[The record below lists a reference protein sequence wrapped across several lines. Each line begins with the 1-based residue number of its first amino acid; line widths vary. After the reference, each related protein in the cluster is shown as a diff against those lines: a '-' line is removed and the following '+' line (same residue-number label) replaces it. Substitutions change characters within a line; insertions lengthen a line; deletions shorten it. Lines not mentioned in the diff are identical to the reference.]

1 MKLLSVVN
9 YHSQVFFHHPINEN
23 GCCCTP
29 ETHSMRKMLFGV
41 LATLSLQFASAQQ
54 NNFWTSRDAGVVQIT
69 ANRAAQRASFP
80 ANYKLFDLN
89 MTPFRQEMM
98 SVAGTARTKASTIIT
113 LPNADGG
120 LETFELVEASNFE
133 PALQDRFPDIRSFSG
148 KGITDPSA
156 TVKLSISAQ
165 GMQSMVLRANNRE
178 DEYIESYAADQ
189 PVYAVFKA
197 QRKAGQMPWACNT
210 ADRNLANALNQQVG
224 QQFSIARSGGNLKTY
239 RLALSC
245 NGEYANYFGATSAA
259 QVGLVLAA
267 FNNTLTRCN
276 GIFEK
281 DLALHL
287 NLIPTTTNVIY
298 YNAGTDPYTTLANWN
313 VQLENTLIANVGEA
327 NYDIGHMFGS
337 TGGGGNAGC
346 IGCICV
352 NKSGTVNGKGSGI
365 TSPADGIPQGDNF
378 DIDYVAHEIGH
389 QLGAN
394 HTFSFSL
401 EGTGVNKEV
410 GSGITI
416 MGYAGITGQDV
427 APHSIDVFHQASI
440 QQIQNNLLAKTCGTT
455 ASIAGTNTAPVVAP
469 LTNYTIPRSTP
480 FALTG
485 SATDADGDALTYSWE
500 QNDNSTTTG
509 ASSVASATKTTGP
522 NWISFKPTTSPTRLF
537 PRLAT
542 ILAGAAVTG
551 PLAGGDAGANIE
563 ALSSVARTL
572 NFRLT
577 VWDNA
582 PYNSAVPEV
591 GQTSFADMVV
601 TVNGTAGPFGV
612 SAPNTAVSWAGGS
625 TQTVT
630 WTVNSTNLAPINC
643 ANVKIS
649 LSTDGGQT
657 FPTVLLEST
666 PNDGSQAVVIPNTLS
681 TTARIKIE
689 AIGNIFFD
697 ISNTNFSITTPP
709 LCGDPTGLTTSSIT
723 NTSAGI
729 SWTAVP
735 NAISYGVEYKLNTA
749 ATWTV
754 LNAAQAG
761 TSASLTGLTAATVYN
776 WRVRATCAAGAGN
789 YVQAANFTTLVN
801 CGDPTGLT
809 TGSITNT
816 SAAIS
821 WTAVANATSYRVEY
835 KTNAAATWT
844 LLTAAQAGTTASL
857 TGLVQGTAY
866 NWRVQATCP
875 AGTGNFVQANF
886 STTAPSCAS
895 VLDNATNNTTAGSAV
910 IPFNTNVTGLINVGS
925 DVDHYRFT
933 ITTGGTITITL
944 TTLPANYNLRL
955 INTNGTTVLVTSA
968 QTGTRNETITRT
980 MTPGTYYVRVYPTN
994 TNTFNATTC
1003 YTLRVALGTATRLA
1017 DVVAG
1022 TANAGSTAANCEV
1035 AAGSM
1040 VAYPNPVQNTLNLNL
1055 SGFKG
1060 SSEVVVY
1067 NMNGKRMLSKQTANT
1082 NTTLDFSRLSKG
1094 VYMIRVFN
1102 PSGNNGNLKVIKN

>member
-1 MKLLSVVN
+1 MRRILFALMACLSV
-9 YHSQVFFHHPINEN
+9 Y
-23 GCCCTP
+23 
-29 ETHSMRKMLFGV
+29 
-41 LATLSLQFASAQQ
+41 AASAQQ
-54 NNFWTSRDAGVVQIT
+54 NNFWSSHGAGVAQVSV
-69 ANRAAQRASFP
+69 ARNAQRASFP
-80 ANYKLFDLN
+80 ADYKLFDLN

-98 SVAGTARTKASTIIT
+98 SVTRNTRTSTIIA

-120 LETFELVEASNFE
+120 IEEFEVTEASNFE
-133 PALQDRFPDIRSFSG
+133 PALQAKYPDIRSFSG
-148 KGITDPSA
+148 KGITDKSA
-156 TVKLSISAQ
+156 NLRLSISPS
-165 GMQSMVLRANNRE
+165 GMQSMVIRANRE

-197 QRKAGQMPWACNT
+197 QRKAGQMPWTCNT

-224 QQFSIARSGGNLKTY
+224 QEISIARSGGDLKLL

-245 NGEYANYFGATSAA
+245 NGEYANYFGATSSA
-259 QVGLVLAA
+259 QVALVLAA

-287 NLIPTTTNVIY
+287 NLIASTTNVIY

-313 VQLENTLIANVGEA
+313 AQLETALIANVGEA
-327 NYDIGHMFGS
+327 NYDIGHMFGAS
-337 TGGGGNAGC
+337 GGGGNAGC

-352 NKSGTVNGKGSGI
+352 NRSGATNGKGSGI

-427 APHSIDVFHQASI
+427 APHSIDIFHQASI
-440 QQIQNNLLAKTCGTT
+440 QQIQNNLLTKTCPTT
-455 ASIAGTNTAPVVAP
+455 LSIAGNNATPVVAA

-485 SATDADGDALTYSWE
+485 SATDADGDPLTYCWE

-509 ASSVASATKTTGP
+509 TNSVARANKTTGP

-537 PRLAT
+537 PQLST
-542 ILAGAAVTG
+542 ILAGATVTG
-551 PLAGGDAGANIE
+551 PLPGGDVGANIE

-577 VWDNA
+577 VRDNA
-582 PYNSAVPEV
+582 PYSSTVPEV

-612 SAPNTAVSWAGGS
+612 SAPNTAVSWPGGS

-657 FPTVLLEST
+657 FPTVLIEST
-666 PNDGSQAVVIPNTLS
+666 PNDGSQAVLIPNTLS

-709 LCGDPTGLTTSSIT
+709 LCGDPTGLTTGSIT
-723 NTSAGI
+723 NSSAAL

-735 NAISYGVEYKLNTA
+735 NAISYAVEYKLNTA

-754 LNAAQAG
+754 LTATQAG
-761 TSASLTGLTAATVYN
+761 TTASLTGLTGATAYN

-789 YVQAANFTTLVN
+789 YVQANFTTLVN

-816 SAAIS
+816 SAALS
-821 WTAVANATSYRVEY
+821 WTAVANAASYRVEY

-844 LLTAAQAGTTASL
+844 VLSITQAGTTASL

-895 VLDNATNNTTAGSAV
+895 ALDNATNNTVAGSAV

-933 ITTGGTITITL
+933 ITTAGTITITL

-955 INTNGTTVLVTSA
+955 VNTNGTTVLVTSA
-968 QTGTRNETITRT
+968 QTGTRNETITRS

-994 TNTFNATTC
+994 TRTFNATSC

-1017 DVVAG
+1017 GVANG
-1022 TANAGSTAANCEV
+1022 EANSGLINGGSEV
-1035 AAGSM
+1035 AEGSF
-1040 VAYPNPVQNTLNLNL
+1040 YGFPNPVQNTLNLNL

-1060 SSEVVVY
+1060 TSEVVVY
-1067 NMNGKRMLSKQTANT
+1067 NMNGKRIMSKQTANV
-1082 NTTLDFSRLSKG
+1082 NTTLDFSRLPKG
-1094 VYMIRVFN
+1094 VYMVRIFN
-1102 PSGNNGNLKVIKN
+1102 ASGYGGNMKVIKN

>member
-1 MKLLSVVN
+1 
-9 YHSQVFFHHPINEN
+9 
-23 GCCCTP
+23 
-29 ETHSMRKMLFGV
+29 MRKLVFGL
-41 LATLSLQFASAQQ
+41 LAMFTLQLANAQQ

-89 MTPFRQEMM
+89 MAAFRQEMM
-98 SVAGTARTKASTIIT
+98 SVAGTARTKSATTIT

-165 GMQSMVLRANNRE
+165 GMQSMVLRTNNRE

-197 QRKAGQMPWACNT
+197 QRKAGQMPWTCNT

-224 QQFSIARSGGNLKTY
+224 QEFSIARSGGNLKTY

-245 NGEYANYFGATSAA
+245 NGEYANFFGATSSA
-259 QVGLVLAA
+259 QEGLVLAA

-281 DLALHL
+281 DLAMHL
-287 NLIPTTTNVIY
+287 NLISNTTNVIY
-298 YNAGTDPYTTLANWN
+298 YNGGTDPYTTLGNWN
-313 VQLENTLIANVGEA
+313 VQLENALIANVGEA
-327 NYDIGHMFGS
+327 NYDIGHMFGAS
-337 TGGGGNAGC
+337 GGGGNAGC

-352 NKSGTVNGKGSGI
+352 NKIGTANGKGSGI

-389 QLGAN
+389 QIGAN
-394 HTFSFSL
+394 HTFSHSL

-455 ASIAGTNTAPVVAP
+455 VSIAGNNTTPVVAP

-485 SATDADGDALTYSWE
+485 NATDADGDALTYSWE
-500 QNDNSTTTG
+500 QNDNSTTTLT
-509 ASSVASATKTTGP
+509 ASVASATKTTGP

-551 PLAGGDAGANIE
+551 PLPGGDAGANIE

-591 GQTSFADMVV
+591 GQTSFADMVL

-612 SAPNTAVSWAGGS
+612 SAPNTAVSWGAGT

-709 LCGDPTGLTTSSIT
+709 LCGDPTGLTTGSIT
-723 NTSAGI
+723 NSSAAI

-735 NAISYGVEYKLNTA
+735 NAISYAVEYKLNTA

-761 TSASLTGLTAATVYN
+761 TTASLTGLTGATVYN

-801 CGDPTGLT
+801 CGNPTGLT

-821 WTAVANATSYRVEY
+821 WTAVANATNYRVEY

-844 LLTAAQAGTTASL
+844 LLAAAQAGTTASL

-875 AGTGNFVQANF
+875 AGTGSFVQANF
-886 STTAPSCAS
+886 STTSPSCAS
-895 VLDNATNNTTAGSAV
+895 ALDNATNNTTAGSAV

-955 INTNGTTVLVTSA
+955 VNTNGTTVLVTSA
-968 QTGTRNETITRT
+968 NGGTTNETITRT

-994 TNTFNATTC
+994 TRTFNATAC

-1017 DVVAG
+1017 GVGEGV
-1022 TANAGSTAANCEV
+1022 ANAGSINSASDIV
-1035 AAGSM
+1035 AGSF
-1040 VAYPNPVQNTLNLNL
+1040 YGFPNPVQNVLNLNL

-1060 SSEVVVY
+1060 NSEVVVY
-1067 NMNGKRMLSKQTANT
+1067 NMNGKRMMSKQTANI
-1082 NTTLDFSRLSKG
+1082 NTTLDFSRLPKG
-1094 VYMIRVFN
+1094 IYLVRIFN
-1102 PSGNNGNLKVIKN
+1102 ANGKSGNLKVIKN

>member
-1 MKLLSVVN
+1 MVN

-709 LCGDPTGLTTSSIT
+709 LCGDPTGLTTGSIT
-723 NTSAGI
+723 NSSAAL

-735 NAISYGVEYKLNTA
+735 NAISYAVEYKLNTA

-754 LNAAQAG
+754 LSAAQAG

>member
-1 MKLLSVVN
+1 MRRILFALLASLSV
-9 YHSQVFFHHPINEN
+9 F
-23 GCCCTP
+23 T
-29 ETHSMRKMLFGV
+29 T
-41 LATLSLQFASAQQ
+41 SAQQ
-54 NNFWTSRDAGVVQIT
+54 NNFWSSHGASIAQVSVAR
-69 ANRAAQRASFP
+69 NAQRASFP
-80 ANYKLFDLN
+80 ADYKLFDLN

-98 SVAGTARTKASTIIT
+98 SVTRNTKATTIIT

-120 LETFELVEASNFE
+120 VEEFEVTEASNFE
-133 PALQDRFPDIRSFSG
+133 PALQAKYPDIRSFSG
-148 KGITDPSA
+148 KGITDKSA
-156 TVKLSISAQ
+156 SLKLSITAQ
-165 GMQSMVLRANNRE
+165 GMQSMVFRAGRE

-197 QRKAGQMPWACNT
+197 QRKAGQMPWTCNT

-224 QQFSIARSGGNLKTY
+224 QEFSIARSGGDLKTL

-245 NGEYANYFGATSAA
+245 NGEYANYFGATSSA
-259 QVGLVLAA
+259 QVALVLAA

-298 YNAGTDPYTTLANWN
+298 YNPATDPYTTLGSWN
-313 VQLENTLIANVGEA
+313 GQLENALIANVGEA

-352 NKSGTVNGKGSGI
+352 NRNGNVNGKGSGI

-394 HTFSFSL
+394 HTFSFSN

-416 MGYAGITGQDV
+416 MGYAGITAQDV
-427 APHSIDVFHQASI
+427 APHSIDIFHQASI
-440 QQIQNNLLAKTCGTT
+440 QQIQNNLLTKTCPTT
-455 ASIAGTNTAPVVAP
+455 LSIAGNNATPVVAA

-485 SATDADGDALTYSWE
+485 AASDADGDVLTYTWE

-509 ASSVASATKTTGP
+509 TNSVARANKTTGP

-537 PRLAT
+537 PQLST
-542 ILAGAAVTG
+542 ILAGATVTG
-551 PLAGGDAGANIE
+551 PLPGGDAGANIE

-577 VWDNA
+577 VRDNA
-582 PYNSAVPEV
+582 PYSSTSPEV

-666 PNDGSQAVVIPNTLS
+666 PNDGSQVVVIPNTVS

-689 AIGNIFFD
+689 SIGNIFFD

-709 LCGDPTGLTTSSIT
+709 LCGDPTGLTTGSIT
-723 NTSAGI
+723 NSSAAL
-729 SWTAVP
+729 SWTAIP
-735 NAISYGVEYKLNTA
+735 NALSYTVEYKLNTA

-754 LNAAQAG
+754 LSAAQAG
-761 TSASLTGLTAATVYN
+761 TTASLTGLTGATAYN

-789 YVQAANFTTLVN
+789 FVQANFTTLVN
-801 CGDPTGLT
+801 CGNPTGLT

-816 SAAIS
+816 SAALS

-844 LLTAAQAGTTASL
+844 VLTAAQAGTTASL
-857 TGLVQGTAY
+857 TGLVQATAY

-875 AGTGNFVQANF
+875 AGTGSFVQANF
-886 STTAPSCAS
+886 STTSPSCAS
-895 VLDNATNNTTAGSAV
+895 ALDNATNNTVAGSAV

-933 ITTGGTITITL
+933 ITTAGTITITL

-955 INTNGTTVLVTSA
+955 VNTNGRTVLVTSA
-968 QTGTRNETITRT
+968 QSGTRNETITRS

-994 TNTFNATTC
+994 TRTFNATRC

-1017 DVVAG
+1017 R
-1022 TANAGSTAANCEV
+1022 V
-1035 AAGSM
+1035 AAGEANTGAIKTGSD
-1040 VAYPNPVQNTLNLNL
+1040 VALGSFYGFPNPVQNTLNLNL

-1060 SSEVVVY
+1060 TSQVVVY
-1067 NMNGKRMLSKQTANT
+1067 NMNGKRMMSKLTANT
-1082 NTTLDFSRLSKG
+1082 NTTLDFSRLPKG
-1094 VYMIRVFN
+1094 IYMLRVFN
-1102 PSGNNGNLKVIKN
+1102 ANGNSGNMKVIKN

>member
-1 MKLLSVVN
+1 MRKLL
-9 YHSQVFFHHPINEN
+9 
-23 GCCCTP
+23 
-29 ETHSMRKMLFGV
+29 FGL
-41 LATLSLQFASAQQ
+41 LAMFTLQLANAQQ

-89 MTPFRQEMM
+89 MTAFRQEMM
-98 SVAGTARTKASTIIT
+98 SVAGTARTKSATTIT

-133 PALQDRFPDIRSFSG
+133 PALQERFPDIRSFSG

-165 GMQSMVLRANNRE
+165 GIQSMVMRTNNRE

-197 QRKAGQMPWACNT
+197 QRKAGQMPWTCNT

-224 QQFSIARSGGNLKTY
+224 QEFSIARSGGNLKTY

-245 NGEYANYFGATSAA
+245 NGEYANFFGATSSA

-281 DLALHL
+281 DLAMHL
-287 NLIPTTTNVIY
+287 NLIPSTTNVIY
-298 YNAGTDPYTTLANWN
+298 YNGGTDPYTTLANWN

-352 NKSGTVNGKGSGI
+352 NKSGTANGKGSGI

-389 QLGAN
+389 QIGAN

-455 ASIAGTNTAPVVAP
+455 VSIAGNNTTPVVAP

-485 SATDADGDALTYSWE
+485 NATDADGDALTYSWE

-509 ASSVASATKTTGP
+509 AASVASATKTTGP

-537 PRLAT
+537 PQLST

-582 PYNSAVPEV
+582 PYNSTVPEV

-625 TQTVT
+625 TQNVT

-709 LCGDPTGLTTSSIT
+709 LCGDPTGLTTGSIT
-723 NTSAGI
+723 NSSAAL

-735 NAISYGVEYKLNTA
+735 NAISYAVEYKLNTS

-761 TSASLTGLTAATVYN
+761 TTASLTGLSGATVYN

-801 CGDPTGLT
+801 CGNPTGLT

-835 KTNAAATWT
+835 KTNAAANWT
-844 LLTAAQAGTTASL
+844 LLTASQAGTTASL

-875 AGTGNFVQANF
+875 AGTGSFVQANF
-886 STTAPSCAS
+886 TTTSPSCAS

-933 ITTGGTITITL
+933 ITTAGTITITL
-944 TTLPANYNLRL
+944 STLPANYNLRL

-980 MTPGTYYVRVYPTN
+980 MTPGTYYARVYPAN

-1017 DVVAG
+1017 DVGAG
-1022 TANAGSTAANCEV
+1022 TANAGIPVATEANNKLI
-1035 AAGSM
+1035 AGF
-1040 VAYPNPVQNTLNLNL
+1040 PNPVQNTLNLNL

-1094 VYMIRVFN
+1094 IYMIRVFN
-1102 PSGNNGNLKVIKN
+1102 PNGNSGNLKVIKN

>member
-1 MKLLSVVN
+1 
-9 YHSQVFFHHPINEN
+9 
-23 GCCCTP
+23 
-29 ETHSMRKMLFGV
+29 MRKMLFGV

-89 MTPFRQEMM
+89 MTSFRQEMM

-133 PALQDRFPDIRSFSG
+133 PALQERFPDIRSFSG

-165 GMQSMVLRANNRE
+165 GMQSMVLRTNNRE

-224 QQFSIARSGGNLKTY
+224 QEFSIARSGGNLKTY

-267 FNNTLTRCN
+267 FNNTLARCN

-287 NLIPTTTNVIY
+287 NLIASTTNVIY

-352 NKSGTVNGKGSGI
+352 NRSGTVNGKGSGI

-455 ASIAGTNTAPVVAP
+455 ASIAGTNTAPVVTP

-509 ASSVASATKTTGP
+509 TASVASATKTTGP

-537 PRLAT
+537 PQLST
-542 ILAGAAVTG
+542 ILAGALVTG

-612 SAPNTAVSWAGGS
+612 SAPNTAVSWGAGT

-709 LCGDPTGLTTSSIT
+709 LCGDPTGLTT
-723 NTSAGI
+723 
-729 SWTAVP
+729 
-735 NAISYGVEYKLNTA
+735 
-749 ATWTV
+749 
-754 LNAAQAG
+754 
-761 TSASLTGLTAATVYN
+761 
-776 WRVRATCAAGAGN
+776 
-789 YVQAANFTTLVN
+789 
-801 CGDPTGLT
+801 
-809 TGSITNT
+809 GSITNT

-844 LLTAAQAGTTASL
+844 LLTAAQAGSTASL

-886 STTAPSCAS
+886 NTTSPSCAS

-955 INTNGTTVLVTSA
+955 VNTNGTTVLVTSA
-968 QTGTRNETITRT
+968 NGGTTNETITRT

-994 TNTFNATTC
+994 TRTFNATSC

-1017 DVVAG
+1017 DVAAG
-1022 TANAGSTAANCEV
+1022 MANAGGIVATEANNKLI
-1035 AAGSM
+1035 AGF
-1040 VAYPNPVQNTLNLNL
+1040 PNPVQNTLSLNL

-1067 NMNGKRMLSKQTANT
+1067 NMNGKRMFSKQTANT

-1094 VYMIRVFN
+1094 IYMIRVFN
-1102 PSGNNGNLKVIKN
+1102 PNGNSGNLKVIKN

>member
-1 MKLLSVVN
+1 
-9 YHSQVFFHHPINEN
+9 
-23 GCCCTP
+23 
-29 ETHSMRKMLFGV
+29 MRKMLFGV

-709 LCGDPTGLTTSSIT
+709 LCGDPTGLTTGSIT
-723 NTSAGI
+723 NSSAAL

-735 NAISYGVEYKLNTA
+735 NAISYAVEYKLNTA

-754 LNAAQAG
+754 LSAAQAG